1 MVTPAARREATKF
14 FRERHQLSERRA
26 CALVGMSRSTYRYER
41 QDRDEDALRQRLN
54 ELAGERPRF
63 GYRRLH
69 ALLVREGW
77 SVNHKRIYR
86 LYCELGL
93 TVRRKRRN
101 RVAQANRQPRIVPEQ
116 ANEQWSMDFMSD
128 SLADGRGL
136 RVLKIVD
143 DATRECLA
151 MEVDTSLSGHR
162 VVKVLE
168 RIASERQL
176 PQRIVLDNGP
186 EFTSRALDVWAY
198 RRQVELRF
206 IPPGKPI
213 ENAFIESF
221 NGRVRDECFNQTG
234 FWTSSTPSGSSR
246 RGGGTITRSAPT
258 AHWDIYPRPY
268 SLETWGSSRL
278 RRPPPQVS
286 PPPRRV
292 PPDRVNSHSPWYEP
306 GEQVILLRQLSICS
320 RTRSFGAKW
329 WASSLGAVR

>member
-221 NGRVRDECFNQTG
+221 NGRVRDECFNQHW
-234 FWTSSTPSGSSR
+234 FLDLFDAQRIIAAWR
-246 RGGGTITRSAPT
+246 R
-258 AHWDIYPRPY
+258 DYNQVRP
-268 SLETWGSSRL
+268 
-278 RRPPPQVS
+278 
-286 PPPRRV
+286 
-292 PPDRVNSHSPWYEP
+292 H
-306 GEQVILLRQLSICS
+306 
-320 RTRSFGAKW
+320 
-329 WASSLGAVR
+329 SSLGYLPPAVFARNLGLQPPPAASAPGFATPTESPA